1 MTTAQILVEP
11 MRWWHVPQVAELEQ
25 RLFPDDRWSAEQFW
39 SELAQSTRRYWIATD
54 GDRVVGYAGLF
65 ALPPDSDVQTIAVDP
80 DFRGRGIGRL
90 LMAQLLD
97 SAREGGCRQM
107 MLEVRAGNAAA
118 RALYESLGFTSI
130 STRVGYYPN
139 GEDAVILRCEVSD
152 GE

>member
-1 MTTAQILVEP
+1 MTAEIIIEP
-11 MRWWHVPQVAELEQ
+11 MRWWHVPQVAALEQ
-25 RLFPDDRWSAEQFW
+25 QLFSDDCWSAEQFW
-39 SELAQSTRRYWIATD
+39 SELAQSTRRYWIAMD

-65 ALPPDSDVQTIAVDP
+65 VLPPDSDIQTIAVDP
-80 DFRGRGIGRL
+80 DYRGRGIGRL

-107 MLEVRAGNAAA
+107 MLEVRAGNSAA
-118 RALYESLGFTSI
+118 RALYGSLGFMPI